1 MLIET
6 EMKITSIQPS
16 VISSIVELVQYMQRT
31 MRHGEGG
38 NGGEGWL
45 SLHLCLEGW
54 LHMVDRLRVACAVHM
69 VQHLT
74 RSYLVLF
81 NLVMCVLGAST
92 SSRS

>member
-1 MLIET
+1 MPGSPPDPLQDGAFEFKMLIET

-45 SLHLCLEGW
+45 SLHLCLEG
-54 LHMVDRLRVACAVHM
+54 
-69 VQHLT
+69 
-74 RSYLVLF
+74 
-81 NLVMCVLGAST
+81 ST
-92 SSRS
+92 W